1 MPVFL
6 RFLMLLALVVWV
18 GGITFFSV
26 LAPNV
31 FAVLPTR
38 QLAGNV
44 VNRMLPILHWMG
56 LVSGVVFIASSMLYS
71 RIMTGFVRPLAGRHI
86 LVLLMLL
93 LTLVSQFMIVP
104 RMATLRADMAN
115 IDTVP
120 QDDARRVE
128 FNRLH
133 VWSSRLEQG
142 IFLLGLVTLFAVAR
156 RLH

>member
-56 LVSGVVFIASSMLYS
+56 LVSGVIFIASSLLYS
-71 RIMTGFVRPLAGRHI
+71 RIMTGFARPLAGRHV

-93 LTLVSQFMIVP
+93 LTVISQFMIVP
-104 RMATLRADMAN
+104 RMAALRSDMAN
-115 IDTVP
+115 IDNVP

-142 IFLLGLVTLFAVAR
+142 VFLLGLATIFFVAR

>member
-6 RFLMLLALVVWV
+6 RFVMLLALVVWV
-18 GGITFFSV
+18 GGIIFFSV

-56 LVSGVVFIASSMLYS
+56 LVSGIVFISSSMLYS
-71 RIMTGFVRPLAGRHI
+71 RIMTGFARPLAGRHI

-93 LTLVSQFMIVP
+93 LTVISQFMIVP
-104 RMATLRADMAN
+104 HMAALRADMAN
-115 IDTVP
+115 IDIIP

-142 IFLLGLVTLFAVAR
+142 VFLLGLATLFLVAR
-156 RLH
+156 RLK

>member
-56 LVSGVVFIASSMLYS
+56 LVSGVVFITSSMLYS
-71 RIMTGFVRPLAGRHI
+71 RIMTGFARPLAGRHI

-120 QDDARRVE
+120 QDDTRRVE

-133 VWSSRLEQG
+133 AWSSRLEQG
-142 IFLLGLVTLFAVAR
+142 IFLFGLATLFFVAR
-156 RLH
+156 RLT

>member
-71 RIMTGFVRPLAGRHI
+71 RIMTGFARPLAGRHI

-104 RMATLRADMAN
+104 RMAALRADMAN
-115 IDTVP
+115 IDTIP

-142 IFLLGLVTLFAVAR
+142 VFLLGLVTLFFVAR

>member
-6 RFLMLLALVVWV
+6 RFVMLLALVVWV
-18 GGITFFSV
+18 GGIIFFSV

-56 LVSGVVFIASSMLYS
+56 LVSGIVFISSSMLYS
-71 RIMTGFVRPLAGRHI
+71 RIMTGFARPLAGRHI

-93 LTLVSQFMIVP
+93 LTVISQFMIVP
-104 RMATLRADMAN
+104 HMAALRSEMAN
-115 IDTVP
+115 IDIIP

-142 IFLLGLVTLFAVAR
+142 VFLLGLATLFLVAR
-156 RLH
+156 RLK

>member
-6 RFLMLLALVVWV
+6 RFVMLLALAVWV
-18 GGITFFSV
+18 GGIIFFSV

-56 LVSGVVFIASSMLYS
+56 LVSGIVFISSSMLYS
-71 RIMTGFVRPLAGRHI
+71 RIMTGFARPLAGRHI

-93 LTLVSQFMIVP
+93 LTVISQFMIVP
-104 RMATLRADMAN
+104 HMAALRADMAN
-115 IDTVP
+115 IDIIP

-142 IFLLGLVTLFAVAR
+142 VFLLGLATLFLVAR
-156 RLH
+156 RLK

>member
-1 MPVFL
+1 V
-6 RFLMLLALVVWV
+6 MLLALVVWV
-18 GGITFFSV
+18 GGIIFFSV

-56 LVSGVVFIASSMLYS
+56 LVSGIVFISSSMLYS
-71 RIMTGFVRPLAGRHI
+71 RIMTGFARPLAGRHI

-93 LTLVSQFMIVP
+93 LTVISQFMIVP
-104 RMATLRADMAN
+104 HMAALRADMAN
-115 IDTVP
+115 IDIIP

-133 VWSSRLEQG
+133 VWSSRLEQSV
-142 IFLLGLVTLFAVAR
+142 FLLGLATLFLVAR
-156 RLH
+156 RLK

>member
-6 RFLMLLALVVWV
+6 RFVMLLALVVWV
-18 GGITFFSV
+18 GGIIFFSV

-56 LVSGVVFIASSMLYS
+56 LVSGIVFISSSMLYS
-71 RIMTGFVRPLAGRHI
+71 RIMTGFARPLAGRHI

-93 LTLVSQFMIVP
+93 LTVISQFMIVP
-104 RMATLRADMAN
+104 RMAALRADMAN
-115 IDTVP
+115 IDIIP

-142 IFLLGLVTLFAVAR
+142 VFLLGLATLFLVAR
-156 RLH
+156 RLK